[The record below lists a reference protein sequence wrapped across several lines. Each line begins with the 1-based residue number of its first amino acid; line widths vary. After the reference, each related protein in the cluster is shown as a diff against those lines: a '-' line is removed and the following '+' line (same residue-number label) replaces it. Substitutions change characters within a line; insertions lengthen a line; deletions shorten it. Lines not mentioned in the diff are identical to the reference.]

1 VLDEDEFAK
10 TLIPELFKHNNY
22 ASFVRQLNMYGF
34 HKRVG
39 LSDNSMKA
47 SERKNKTPS
56 EYYNPYFKRGHPNLL
71 WLINKPKGGTGQKK
85 TKGTTRV
92 KAEDGADGESDDD
105 RQDGVEETYGPG
117 YGQNNIQGGQR
128 QISAAPESGP
138 LQRREMALVQ
148 NQLQEIQKQQG
159 AISNAI
165 SRLRKDH
172 NQLYQQAV
180 AFQTLHDRHESS
192 INAILTFLATVYNRS
207 LEGQSGPN
215 IAQMFANAIPQDQQH
230 QGSVVDMGDLGNQQQ
245 HNPGNLSP
253 QRKPQ
258 RLLMAPPAPVTPASS
273 VQTPM
278 CQGQYHSATTP
289 RHGAIEELFENSPAE
304 SPQVKSEIDP
314 FPQQNMMNIINNTNA
329 QVSRPGAKIMNFPD
343 VLSHFEHSNGNSPL
357 TSQERNDMLHLIAGT
372 ASTPGSNNALVSP
385 TPPPQPTLEQMHYTQ
400 SELDE
405 LVRMQ
410 QEQEAKLSE
419 VAGLI
424 QPLSPSGS
432 IPGLTDNYFQ
442 DTNQSPS
449 AGGNLDLDQYLDTG
463 AYYTNGDNS
472 DFNYDG
478 LNFGGGDP
486 SNFDFSLD
494 GANDGGA
501 DAGRAVESRASSESR
516 DNLEVTEDM
525 QGVGQRSPS
534 KRRRKG

>member
-1 VLDEDEFAK
+1 MLDEDEFAK

-85 TKGTTRV
+85 TKGANRA
-92 KAEDGADGESDDD
+92 KAEDGADGDSDDD
-105 RQDGVEETYGPG
+105 RQDGVEEMYGSG
-117 YGQNNIQGGQR
+117 YGQNNTQGGQR

-207 LEGQSGPN
+207 LDGQGGPN
-215 IAQMFANAIPQDQQH
+215 ITQMFANAIPQDQQH
-230 QGSVVDMGDLGNQQQ
+230 QGSVVDMGDLGNQQ

-253 QRKPQ
+253 QRRPQ
-258 RLLMAPPAPVTPASS
+258 RLLMAPPATGTPASS
-273 VQTPM
+273 VLTPM
-278 CQGQYHSATTP
+278 SHGQYQSASTP
-289 RHGAIEELFENSPAE
+289 RHGAIEELFESSPAE
-304 SPQVKSEIDP
+304 SPRVKNEIDP
-314 FPQQNMMNIINNTNA
+314 FPQQNMLNIINNTNA
-329 QVSRPGAKIMNFPD
+329 QQVSRPGAKIMNFPD
-343 VLSHFEHSNGNSPL
+343 VLSHFENSNGNSPL

-385 TPPPQPTLEQMHYTQ
+385 TPPTPPNLGQIHYTQ
-400 SELDE
+400 AELDE

-410 QEQEAKLSE
+410 QEQETKLNE

-432 IPGLTDNYFQ
+432 IPGLTDNYFP
-442 DTNQSPS
+442 DPNQSPS

-463 AYYTNGDNS
+463 AYYTNGDGS

-478 LNFGGGDP
+478 LNFNTSDP

-494 GANDGGA
+494 GVNDGGA
-501 DAGRAVESRASSESR
+501 DEARAVESRASSESH
-516 DNLEVTEDM
+516 DNADVIEEVH
-525 QGVGQRSPS
+525 GGGQRSPS

>member
-1 VLDEDEFAK
+1 MS
-10 TLIPELFKHNNY
+10 H
-22 ASFVRQLNMYGF
+22 
-34 HKRVG
+34 
-39 LSDNSMKA
+39 
-47 SERKNKTPS
+47 
-56 EYYNPYFKRGHPNLL
+56 
-71 WLINKPKGGTGQKK
+71 
-85 TKGTTRV
+85 
-92 KAEDGADGESDDD
+92 
-105 RQDGVEETYGPG
+105 
-117 YGQNNIQGGQR
+117 
-128 QISAAPESGP
+128 
-138 LQRREMALVQ
+138 
-148 NQLQEIQKQQG
+148 
-159 AISNAI
+159 
-165 SRLRKDH
+165 
-172 NQLYQQAV
+172 
-180 AFQTLHDRHESS
+180 
-192 INAILTFLATVYNRS
+192 
-207 LEGQSGPN
+207 
-215 IAQMFANAIPQDQQH
+215 
-230 QGSVVDMGDLGNQQQ
+230 
-245 HNPGNLSP
+245 
-253 QRKPQ
+253 
-258 RLLMAPPAPVTPASS
+258 
-273 VQTPM
+273 
-278 CQGQYHSATTP
+278 GQYQSATTP

-304 SPQVKSEIDP
+304 SPQAKNEMDP

-372 ASTPGSNNALVSP
+372 ASASGSNNALVSP

-432 IPGLTDNYFQ
+432 IPGLTDNYFP

-463 AYYTNGDNS
+463 AYYTNGDGS

-478 LNFGGGDP
+478 LNFNTSDP

-494 GANDGGA
+494 GTNDGGA
-501 DAGRAVESRASSESR
+501 DAGRVAESIASSESH
-516 DNLEVTEDM
+516 DTAEMTEDM
-525 QGVGQRSPS
+525 QGGGQLSPS